1 MSKKTEDNMDLEAN
15 FQTQLLEQEII
26 GEGNFNFPKQNCLFI
41 VIIIS
46 RRLL

>member
-26 GEGNFNFPKQNCLFI
+26 GEGKLNFQNKTVCLL
-41 VIIIS
+41 S
-46 RRLL
+46 